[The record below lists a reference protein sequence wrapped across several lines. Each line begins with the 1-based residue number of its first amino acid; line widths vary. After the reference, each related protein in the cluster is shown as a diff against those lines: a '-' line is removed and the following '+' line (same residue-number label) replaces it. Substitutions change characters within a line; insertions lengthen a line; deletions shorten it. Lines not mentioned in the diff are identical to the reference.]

1 MSASGT
7 RRCSPSSTSTS
18 WARTGSARSCS
29 RASAK
34 YRRRIESCCASS
46 RPSACASGI
55 LGRRSS
61 RPGGHVLDPSRQ
73 GHAQA
78 ERRLRSEPIAWLTT
92 VRADGQ
98 AQASPVWFLWDGE
111 TFLLY
116 SQPGAQKVRNLA
128 ANPKV
133 ALHLGDDG
141 NGGDVVSFEGT
152 ATVEPDGPRAD
163 RVDGYLAKYQA
174 AIEALG
180 YEPGPFAR
188 TYSLAIRVRPTR
200 VRVS

>member
-1 MSASGT
+1 
-7 RRCSPSSTSTS
+7 
-18 WARTGSARSCS
+18 
-29 RASAK
+29 
-34 YRRRIESCCASS
+34 
-46 RPSACASGI
+46 
-55 LGRRSS
+55 
-61 RPGGHVLDPSRQ
+61 VLDPSKPA
-73 GHAQA
+73 HARA
-78 ERRLRSEPIAWLTT
+78 AKRLDSEPIAWLTT

-98 AQASPVWFLWDGE
+98 AQSSPVWFLWDGR

-141 NGGDVVSFEGT
+141 AGGDIVTVEGT
-152 ATVEPDGPRAD
+152 ATLEPGSPRAD
-163 RVDGYLAKYQA
+163 RVEGYLAKYRS

-188 TYSLAIRVRPTR
+188 TYSSAIRVRPTR
-200 VRVS
+200 VRAW

>member
-1 MSASGT
+1 
-7 RRCSPSSTSTS
+7 
-18 WARTGSARSCS
+18 
-29 RASAK
+29 
-34 YRRRIESCCASS
+34 
-46 RPSACASGI
+46 
-55 LGRRSS
+55 
-61 RPGGHVLDPSRQ
+61 VLDPSRK
-73 GHAQA
+73 GHAHA
-78 ERRLRSEPIAWLTT
+78 ERRLRSEPVAWLTT

-98 AQASPVWFLWDGE
+98 AQASPVWFLWDGD

-152 ATVEPDGPRAD
+152 ATVEPDSPRAD